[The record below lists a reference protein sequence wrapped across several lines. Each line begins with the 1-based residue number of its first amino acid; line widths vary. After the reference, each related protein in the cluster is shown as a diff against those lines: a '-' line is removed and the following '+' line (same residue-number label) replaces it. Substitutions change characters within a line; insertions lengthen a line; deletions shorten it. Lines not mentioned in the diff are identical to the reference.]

1 MGRSAAGHW
10 TTQTFSSV
18 VGQLQQL
25 GILRSSGE
33 ERSAVHRWHWNSTK
47 AAQETQLAAGA
58 STVYL
63 SFPAYLHGNM
73 NEWACCSFG
82 SWRNVSHQSHLPPA
96 LTSWI
101 CFKEV
106 QSKLSLHPHSYHPD
120 SLSFLPPLGCS
131 SRISGLCM
139 VYTRE
144 VVGLGRE
151 LGRV

>member
-73 NEWACCSFG
+73 NEWAAVLLGLEEMCPTNPISHRHWLPG
-82 SWRNVSHQSHLPPA
+82 SVLRKCRASSPSTHIHTIQTLFPSCLHLGVAPG
-96 LTSWI
+96 
-101 CFKEV
+101 
-106 QSKLSLHPHSYHPD
+106 SLACAW
-120 SLSFLPPLGCS
+120 F
-131 SRISGLCM
+131 
-139 VYTRE
+139 T
-144 VVGLGRE
+144 LGRW
-151 LGRV
+151 LG